1 MTPAP
6 TATRH
11 GKRILVVDDNE
22 VIQDGLREFFG
33 QDYTVDAAE
42 T

>member
-1 MTPAP
+1 MTSAP

-22 VIQDGLREFFG
+22 VIQDVLRELFG
-33 QDYTVDAAE
+33 QDYAVDAVE